1 MPDAVF
7 GFLECEIQGQALA
20 KALGVPYETVE
31 VHYFPDSECKV
42 RIKGRGRRPALY
54 RPLHF
59 PNAKLVEVILAA
71 SVLRQDG
78 GKDIGLIAPYLPYMR
93 QDMAF
98 RPGEA
103 VSQKIVGRLLAGY
116 FDRFIAVDPHLHRTS
131 NLSEVFGGKPALALS
146 GAAAM
151 TAHLRARQVPSDV
164 VLIGPDEESTP
175 LVRAVAEPLGL
186 KWTVCTKERKGDR
199 DVRIIVPTGVV
210 ANKKSVVIV
219 DDVVSSGVTIITLAR
234 TLRDV
239 GVRNM
244 DVYTTH
250 ALFDEKTKDEFTRAS
265 IRRIVSCDGV
275 PHPTNAMSIVDI
287 IVGGLNASR

>member
-7 GFLECEIQGQALA
+7 SFHECETQGQALA

-31 VHYFPDSECKV
+31 VHYFPDTECKV
-42 RIKGRGRRPALY
+42 RIKGRGRRPAVY

-59 PNAKLVEVILAA
+59 PNAKIVEIILAA
-71 SVLRQDG
+71 SVLREDG

-93 QDMAF
+93 QDIAF

-103 VSQKIVGRLLAGY
+103 VSQKIVGRLLATY
-116 FDRFIAVDPHLHRTS
+116 FDRFIALDPHLHRTN

-146 GAAAM
+146 GAAAIS
-151 TAHLRARQVPSDV
+151 AHLRARQVPADV
-164 VLIGPDEESTP
+164 VVIGPDEESTT
-175 LVRAVAEPLGL
+175 LVRSVAEPLAL
-186 KWTVCTKERKGDR
+186 KWAVCTKERKGDR
-199 DVRIIVPTGVV
+199 DVRIIVPTGAV

-219 DDVVSSGVTIITLAR
+219 DDVISSGMTIITLAR

-250 ALFDEKTKDEFTRAS
+250 ALFDEKTKDEFTKAS
-265 IRRIVSCDGV
+265 IRRVVSCDGV
-275 PHPTNAMSIVDI
+275 PHPTNGMSAVDLIVS
-287 IVGGLNASR
+287 GLNACR